1 MTNGLKNLLTQL
13 STEQKL
19 ALEIHE
25 IMHAVLTHPNTK
37 LENQKFYNYSV
48 QELYDFLQRAD
59 TNG

>member
-25 IMHAVLTHPNTK
+25 IMHAVLTHSNTK
-37 LENQKFYNYSV
+37 LKNQKFYNYSV